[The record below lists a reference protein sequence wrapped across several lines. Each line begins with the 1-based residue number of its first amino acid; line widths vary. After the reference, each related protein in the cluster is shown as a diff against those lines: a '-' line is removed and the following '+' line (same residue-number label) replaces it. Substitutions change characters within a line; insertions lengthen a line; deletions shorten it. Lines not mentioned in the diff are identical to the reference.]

1 MEITEEEF
9 MFDGTDQADNDVLME
24 AWPIPSE
31 PEGVRGLSCGSRS
44 PILIAASRH
53 AGIRNGAVGPI

>member
-9 MFDGTDQADNDVLME
+9 VFDGTDQADDDVLME

-31 PEGVRGLSCGSRS
+31 ESLKEFEDYLAEIGLRF
-44 PILIAASRH
+44 
-53 AGIRNGAVGPI
+53 

>member
-24 AWPIPSE
+24 
-31 PEGVRGLSCGSRS
+31 GVDDFDKGKVY
-44 PILIAASRH
+44 H
-53 AGIRNGAVGPI
+53 